1 MPAVTI
7 PVPPAPP
14 PTAVTTAPGR
24 SRLPLALPVLPVAAV
39 GVIAVVVVP
48 ALHNAVVLPVVAT
61 RVPTRM
67 VMVIIII
74 ASMVERVGVVSAA
87 LRLPLAV
94 QMAHA
99 EIPLLLMLLAAP
111 VVAVLPD
118 RMLVVM
124 AGGLES
130 VKEKMA
136 VRVLPALTLLVV
148 YRAVVGVV
156 LEPVAVVQ
164 AVGIMGILTAV
175 LVAPHRV
182 QAAVPVLLVVPA
194 VSVMSAARIITVL
207 SDISARAAPQ
217 AISVLVI
224 VVNAYQTISKKRL
237 HHAIV

>member
-1 MPAVTI
+1 
-7 PVPPAPP
+7 
-14 PTAVTTAPGR
+14 
-24 SRLPLALPVLPVAAV
+24 
-39 GVIAVVVVP
+39 
-48 ALHNAVVLPVVAT
+48 
-61 RVPTRM
+61 
-67 VMVIIII
+67 
-74 ASMVERVGVVSAA
+74 MVERVGVVGAA

-94 QMAHA
+94 QMAHVG
-99 EIPLLLMLLAAP
+99 IPLLLMLLAAP

-118 RMLVVM
+118 RMLVVV

-156 LEPVAVVQ
+156 PESVHVVR
-164 AVGIMGILTAV
+164 VIITDIFTAV

-182 QAAVPVLLVVPA
+182 EVAVPVLLVVPA
-194 VSVMSAARIITVL
+194 VSVMSAARMITVV
-207 SDISARAAPQ
+207 SDTSALAAPQ
-217 AISVLVI
+217 AIVVLVI